1 VAAWDYLTRER
12 AIAPGRIVL
21 FGESLGGAVA
31 AWLAAQMDEVARPG
45 ALVLASSF
53 TSVPEL
59 AADIYPWL
67 PTRGLVRLRYDTRA
81 ALANVGCPVLVA
93 HSPDDD
99 IIPFRHGQLLYEAA
113 GEPKVFLQMAGGHNE
128 GFIFML
134 PAWVETLKE
143 FLGEHVA
150 PVRTS
155 P

>member
-1 VAAWDYLTRER
+1 
-12 AIAPGRIVL
+12 
-21 FGESLGGAVA
+21 
-31 AWLAAQMDEVARPG
+31 
-45 ALVLASSF
+45 
-53 TSVPEL
+53 VPEL